1 MEGMGGLEGDGAH
14 GGGQD
19 AHAQPGCHMGCCFKV
34 LLWGVAL
41 GCASAPLGATALPT
55 PLQDTHAVINVLLM
69 MKGGMEALNAGRG
82 RQDPPHHSRPKT
94 AVGRGQSPAAGCD
107 ASANTS
113 SSALSLFP
121 CGKLP
126 RGAQTKGVRISP
138 TKSCPGSWPHH
149 GWG

>member
-19 AHAQPGCHMGCCFKV
+19 AHAQPGSHMGCCFKV

-69 MKGGMEALNAGRG
+69 MKGGMEALSAGRG

-121 CGKLP
+121 CGCPNQRGQDQPHRELP
-126 RGAQTKGVRISP
+126 RVMAPPWLGLN
-138 TKSCPGSWPHH
+138 WH
-149 GWG
+149 